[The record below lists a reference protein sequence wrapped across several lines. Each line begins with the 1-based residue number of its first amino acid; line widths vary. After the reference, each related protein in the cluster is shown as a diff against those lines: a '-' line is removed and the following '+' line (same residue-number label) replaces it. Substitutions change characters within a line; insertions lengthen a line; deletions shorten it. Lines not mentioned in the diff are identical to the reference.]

1 MKKVHCSICNK
12 EIYRWNYQVKSQE
25 DFYCDNH
32 KKYIGRGKHHSPQTE
47 FKKGQSKTK
56 SWYKSMKKRI
66 NWNTGLTEAIT
77 TRENFRFC
85 LQT

>member
-1 MKKVHCSICNK
+1 M
-12 EIYRWNYQVKSQE
+12 
-25 DFYCDNH
+25 
-32 KKYIGRGKHHSPQTE
+32 KKYILHPFHSWNIKIVKADDIYLYDENNKKYIDRGKHHSPQTE